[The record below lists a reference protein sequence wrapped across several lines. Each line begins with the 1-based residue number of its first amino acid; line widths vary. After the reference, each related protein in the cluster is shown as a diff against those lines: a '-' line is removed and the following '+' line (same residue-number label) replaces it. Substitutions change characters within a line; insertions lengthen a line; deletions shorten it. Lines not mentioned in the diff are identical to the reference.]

1 MNPGLL
7 GAPHLPAFGRCGKTT
22 TLLLALA
29 LHASSAQTTPMN
41 SPPQLAHV
49 STTFRFQL
57 AAPLARVA
65 PLFGPEGERCWA
77 GKDWDP
83 HFLYPQPARD
93 SQGAVFT
100 VQHGPRTSFWV
111 NTAFDLAAGRL
122 QYVAV
127 LPDAFLNV
135 IDVRLTPIDATHT
148 AVEVTYTR
156 TALAPAANEDV
167 TAMGTADRDKGPRWQ
182 TMIEACLSP
191 QSGQAPAKNQP

>member
-1 MNPGLL
+1 MNPALL
-7 GAPHLPAFGRCGKTT
+7 SLV
-22 TLLLALA
+22 LALP
-29 LHASSAQTTPMN
+29 LLTTSQTAETMQTP
-41 SPPQLAHV
+41 PHIAHV
-49 STTFRFQL
+49 STTFHFQL

-100 VQHGPRTSFWV
+100 VQHGPRTSIWV

-135 IDVRLTPIDATHT
+135 IDVHLNPIDATHT

-167 TAMGTADRDKGPRWQ
+167 TAMGTADRDKGPHWQ
-182 TMIEACLSP
+182 TTIEACLSP
-191 QSGQAPAKNQP
+191 QSGHAPAKNQP

>member
-1 MNPGLL
+1 MNPALL
-7 GAPHLPAFGRCGKTT
+7 T
-22 TLLLALA
+22 LALA
-29 LHASSAQTTPMN
+29 LPLLTTPQTADPMQT
-41 SPPQLAHV
+41 PRQLAHI
-49 STTFRFQL
+49 STTFSFQL

-100 VQHGPRTSFWV
+100 VQHGPRTSIWV
-111 NTAFDLAAGRL
+111 NTAYDLAAGRL

-135 IDVRLTPIDATHT
+135 IDVRLTSIDASHT

-156 TALAPAANEDV
+156 TALAPVANEDV
-167 TAMGTADRDKGPRWQ
+167 TAMGNTDRDKGPHWQ
-182 TMIEACLSP
+182 TRIEACLNP
-191 QSGQAPAKNQP
+191 QSGPAAASHQP

>member
-1 MNPGLL
+1 MNPALL
-7 GAPHLPAFGRCGKTT
+7 S
-22 TLLLALA
+22 LALA
-29 LHASSAQTTPMN
+29 LPLLNTPQTADPMQT
-41 SPPQLAHV
+41 SPQLAHV

-57 AAPLARVA
+57 AAPLPRVA

-100 VQHGPRTSFWV
+100 VQHGPRTSIWV
-111 NTAFDLAAGRL
+111 NTAYDLAAGRL

-156 TALAPAANEDV
+156 TALAPVANEDV
-167 TAMGTADRDKGPRWQ
+167 TAMGTADRDKGPHWQ
-182 TMIEACLSP
+182 TMIEACLNP
-191 QSGQAPAKNQP
+191 QSAQAPASHQP

>member
-1 MNPGLL
+1 MNPALL
-7 GAPHLPAFGRCGKTT
+7 S
-22 TLLLALA
+22 LALA
-29 LHASSAQTTPMN
+29 LPLLNTPQTADPMQT
-41 SPPQLAHV
+41 SPQLAHV

-57 AAPLARVA
+57 AAPLPRVA

-100 VQHGPRTSFWV
+100 VQHGPRTSIWV
-111 NTAFDLAAGRL
+111 NTAYDLAAGRL

-148 AVEVTYTR
+148 AVEV
-156 TALAPAANEDV
+156 
-167 TAMGTADRDKGPRWQ
+167 
-182 TMIEACLSP
+182 
-191 QSGQAPAKNQP
+191 